1 MIAQT
6 ASRYWRIFLLLPF
19 VYLSACATFD
29 QVEQTRRAIEQSK
42 FELTRV
48 DPRVHIE
55 APRFGPQG
63 VIPGRIDIG
72 FNLKIVAENR
82 FGRDLPL
89 NRMDIKLFGDNEL
102 IATATTKKHL
112 VLYHQ
117 RPTSINAFVGVD
129 PQAATANLVKRLQG
143 KKLSYHID
151 GTFYFQ
157 VDQFEIPI
165 SLTLKRI

>member
-1 MIAQT
+1 MIAKIV
-6 ASRYWRIFLLLPF
+6 SRYWRIFLLLPF
-19 VYLSACATFD
+19 VFLSACATFD

-48 DPRVHIE
+48 DPQVHIE
-55 APRFGPQG
+55 APRLGPQG
-63 VIPGRIDIG
+63 VIPGKIDIG
-72 FNLKIVAENR
+72 FNLRIVAENR

-89 NRMDIKLFGDNEL
+89 NRIDIKLFGDDEL

-112 VLYHQ
+112 VLYH
-117 RPTSINAFVGVD
+117 RHPTAITAFVGVD

-157 VDQFEIPI
+157 VDQFEIPL